1 MRLAWQPCCVREAG
15 VREGAKMEPAS
26 DSNLSVPIKGT
37 ERALQLL
44 LFPISPERKRIEEI
58 KEVLPPPW
66 RGVSEK
72 EWNDWR
78 WQLRHRITTFEQ
90 MKEIIDLTPEEIEG
104 IKQSRGR
111 LALAVTPYFASQMD
125 PINPNCPIR
134 RQAIPRI
141 EECHLSKNDMV
152 DPCGEDKDS
161 PVPGLIHRYP
171 DRVLLLVTDQCAVY
185 CRYCTRRRLVGSNE
199 RSITQGNF
207 EEVLKYLKSHRKV
220 RDVLLSG
227 GDPLLLENER
237 LEEILSRLRALP
249 HIELLRI
256 GTRAPV
262 TLPQRITG
270 GLVRMLKR
278 YHPLM
283 ISIHFTHPKEITDA
297 VKRACNELADGGIPL
312 GSQTVLLKGI
322 NDKPYIMKKLVQELL
337 KIRVRPYYIYQC
349 DLATGTE
356 HFRTSVA
363 TGIQIIE
370 KLRGHTTGYAVPTY
384 VVDAPGGGG
393 KIPVEPDYVM
403 SRGKGKIVLRNY
415 EGKVFEYPEPNILE
429 FKKAKL
435 TGEEKVISKKVTA

>member
-1 MRLAWQPCCVREAG
+1 
-15 VREGAKMEPAS
+15 
-26 DSNLSVPIKGT
+26 
-37 ERALQLL
+37 
-44 LFPISPERKRIEEI
+44 
-58 KEVLPPPW
+58 
-66 RGVSEK
+66 
-72 EWNDWR
+72 
-78 WQLRHRITTFEQ
+78 
-90 MKEIIDLTPEEIEG
+90 
-104 IKQSRGR
+104 
-111 LALAVTPYFASQMD
+111 
-125 PINPNCPIR
+125 
-134 RQAIPRI
+134 
-141 EECHLSKNDMV
+141 MV

-161 PVPGLIHRYP
+161 PVPGLVHRYP

-237 LEEILSRLRALP
+237 LEEILSRLRALS

-322 NDKPYIMKKLVQELL
+322 NDKPSIMKKLVQELL

-403 SRGKGKIVLRNY
+403 SRGKGRVVLRNY

-429 FKKAKL
+429 FKKARS
-435 TGEEKVISKKVTA
+435 TGEEKVVSKKVTA

>member
-1 MRLAWQPCCVREAG
+1 M
-15 VREGAKMEPAS
+15 REGVKMEPAS
-26 DSNLSVPIKGT
+26 DSNLAVPLKGT
-37 ERALQLL
+37 GRTLQFL
-44 LFPISPERKRIEEI
+44 LFPFPTELKKVEEAKGVI
-58 KEVLPPPW
+58 PSLWKN
-66 RGVSEK
+66 VSER

-78 WQLRHRITTFEQ
+78 WQLRHRITTYEQ
-90 MKEIIDLTPEEIEG
+90 LKEILDLTPEEIEG
-104 IKQSRGR
+104 IKHSKGR
-111 LALAVTPYFASQMD
+111 LALAVTPYFASMMD
-125 PINPNCPIR
+125 PNNPNCPIR
-134 RQAIPRI
+134 RQAIPRM
-141 EECHLSKNDMV
+141 EEFHLSKNDMV

-161 PVPGLIHRYP
+161 PVPGLVHRYP

-270 GLVRMLKR
+270 GLVRMLKK

-283 ISIHFTHPKEITDA
+283 ISIHFTHPKEITEA
-297 VKRACNELADGGIPL
+297 VRRACSDLADGGIPL

-349 DLATGTE
+349 DLAMGTE

-370 KLRGHTTGYAVPTY
+370 KLRGYTTGYAVPTY

-393 KIPVEPDYVM
+393 KIPLEPVYLV

-415 EGKVFEYPEPNILE
+415 EGKIFEYPEPNIIE
-429 FKKAKL
+429 FKK
-435 TGEEKVISKKVTA
+435 TRSIGEEKAVPKKVTA